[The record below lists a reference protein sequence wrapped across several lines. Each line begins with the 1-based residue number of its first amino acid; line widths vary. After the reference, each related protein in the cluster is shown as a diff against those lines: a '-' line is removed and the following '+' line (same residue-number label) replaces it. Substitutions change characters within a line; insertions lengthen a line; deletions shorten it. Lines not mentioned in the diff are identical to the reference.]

1 METAY
6 KGVTILYWFLCIK
19 SLSVIKSVI
28 LCLTMTKYLDCFS
41 YTGES
46 VKSLSNLTVDPKQ
59 LNPIQMYKS
68 VDPKI
73 LLNSQ
78 SKKSFYLFLLKIKIL
93 LKIKTWSQSPP
104 STNRK

>member
-78 SKKSFYLFLLKIKIL
+78 SKKIILFILIKD
-93 LKIKTWSQSPP
+93 
-104 STNRK
+104 